1 MVIEDLI
8 GLKII
13 GAIQTTETLR
23 HYFLNDLE
31 MPVHNSGAK
40 LVTRFAFTHY
50 GLAFIRAVSP
60 NAMQNEEP

>member
-1 MVIEDLI
+1 MVIEDLV

-23 HYFLNDLE
+23 HYFLNDIE
-31 MPVHNSGAK
+31 MPIHNSGTK

-60 NAMQNEEP
+60 KATQRAEL